1 MIPVKHPR
9 HPKASDDTLTFDP
22 DVTEP
27 TTKSTPPPLP
37 KKSVPRAQTEPSA
50 LGRELSGPRP
60 KGEVKPGG
68 TSLSVA
74 NPLYDLESTWDMAS
88 QSSSLS
94 SEARHPD
101 ESGDSLERPV
111 GGRSLSCL
119 TSSSSM
125 QACDRRGYQST
136 ESLTARS
143 RGAGRP
149 AKAQKQVPYRGME
162 SWEEVVGRIR
172 GLHTDTLRKLAARC
186 EDRFMAGQKDHLR
199 FGTDSWSH
207 FRLTVGKPCCEA
219 GDAVYYTA
227 SFAKEPLTNYAVK
240 VKVQSYTFLLM
251 HV

>member
-9 HPKASDDTLTFDP
+9 HPKASGDTLTSDP
-22 DVTEP
+22 DITEP

-94 SEARHPD
+94 SEARHLD

-119 TSSSSM
+119 TSSSSI

-162 SWEEVVGRIR
+162 SWEEVVGRIEACTR
-172 GLHTDTLRKLAARC
+172 IPLRKFAARC
-186 EDRFMAGQKDHLR
+186 EDRFMAGQKDNLR
-199 FGTDSWSH
+199 FGTEPLVSFPGD
-207 FRLTVGKPCCEA
+207 RRKTLLRGRRCC
-219 GDAVYYTA
+219 VLH
-227 SFAKEPLTNYAVK
+227 SVFAKNPRQTTQLRWKFSLTHICIDA
-240 VKVQSYTFLLM
+240 
-251 HV
+251 